1 MLWKVL
7 PLTLA
12 LCSSRVYGGPA
23 ESGLLDTRQQAP
35 PSGCCATAAMMRF
48 ECSQLVIERLDP
60 LVQPGVSP
68 SAHMHQIAGG
78 NSFQA
83 KMTPVAYDPSV
94 QSNCTSCTYSE
105 DFSNY
110 WTANL
115 FFRARNGTFKRVP
128 QLTNL
133 GLRGK
138 NGGLTVY
145 YIPPYDGVTNV
156 TAFKPVSNSVQ
167 VQSNFDQRSGLP
179 NDCWRSY
186 VTLRSSNAKAA
197 LPPLLQQYCRRPIRR
212 RSMHW

>member
-1 MLWKVL
+1 MQWNVFS
-7 PLTLA
+7 LA
-12 LCSSRVYGGPA
+12 LALGLAKVYGSP
-23 ESGLLDTRQQAP
+23 SDTGVLAPRQSALAPLPPP
-35 PSGCCATAAMMRF
+35 PSGCCATAAMLRF

-68 SAHMHQIAGG
+68 STHLHQIAGG

-83 KMTPVAYDPSV
+83 NMPPVTYDPPSM
-94 QSNCTSCTYSE
+94 STCTSCTYSE

-110 WTANL
+110 WTASL
-115 FFRARNGTFKRVP
+115 YFKARNGTFKRVP

-156 TAFKPVSNSVQ
+156 TAFKPVS
-167 VQSNFDQRSGLP
+167 
-179 NDCWRSY
+179 
-186 VTLRSSNAKAA
+186 TLHEILR
-197 LPPLLQQYCRRPIRR
+197 LELT
-212 RSMHW
+212 HE

>member
-1 MLWKVL
+1 MQWKVFSL
-7 PLTLA
+7 ALA
-12 LCSSRVYGGPA
+12 LCSTRVNAVPA

-35 PSGCCATAAMMRF
+35 PEGCCATAAMLRF

-68 SAHMHQIAGG
+68 SVHLHQIAGG

-83 KMTPVAYDPSV
+83 NMTPVAYDPSV
-94 QSNCTSCTYSE
+94 ESTCTSCTYSE

-115 FFRARNGTFKRVP
+115 YFKARNGTFKRVP
-128 QLTNL
+128 QMTNL

-156 TAFKPVSNSVQ
+156 TAFKPVSNFVRIETDVDVDVVRASE
-167 VQSNFDQRSGLP
+167 
-179 NDCWRSY
+179 
-186 VTLRSSNAKAA
+186 
-197 LPPLLQQYCRRPIRR
+197 
-212 RSMHW
+212 

>member
-1 MLWKVL
+1 MQWKVL
-7 PLTLA
+7 SLALA
-12 LCSSRVYGGPA
+12 LCSTRVHGVPA
-23 ESGLLDTRQQAP
+23 ESGLLAARQQAP

-83 KMTPVAYDPSV
+83 NMTPVAYNPSV

-145 YIPPYDGVTNV
+145 YIPPYDRVTNV
-156 TAFKPVSNSVQ
+156 TTFKPIGKLVQ
-167 VQSNFDQRSGLP
+167 VETNTNLRSGL
-179 NDCWRSY
+179 
-186 VTLRSSNAKAA
+186 SNN
-197 LPPLLQQYCRRPIRR
+197 C
-212 RSMHW
+212 